1 MSAGPPRC
9 KSVRLVQIRHIGVSA
24 VAIGAVRQYKLPRM
38 STPPAIHPLLDAIDT
53 PADLRRLPVTKL
65 AELAQEL
72 RQFLIQSVSTRGGH
86 FAAGLG
92 TVELTIALHYV
103 YNTPYDRLVWDV
115 GHQAYPHKVLTGR
128 RERLHTIKQ
137 HRGLAPFP
145 TRAESEY
152 DTFGV
157 GHSSTSISAALGMAV
172 AAAQRGEDRRAV
184 AIIGDGALTAGMAFE
199 ALNHAGSSPTD
210 LLIVLNDNDMSISEN
225 VGALSNY
232 LARALSGSMYSH
244 LRESG
249 KKVLRQ
255 MPTVWE
261 LARRSE
267 EHIKGMVLPGT
278 LFEEMGFNYIGPID
292 GHDVKALVTT
302 LRNLKKLHGPQ
313 FLHVVTRKGKGYAP
327 AEADPIKWHGPG
339 PFDPASGLIFKE
351 ASAGPT
357 YSQIFGKWLCD
368 MAESDP
374 KIIGI
379 TPAMRE
385 GSGLVEFSKRFPE
398 RYYDVAI
405 AEQHAVTFAAGLAAE
420 GLKPVVAIYSTFLQR
435 AYDQLIHDVALQ
447 NLPVI
452 FALDRAGLVGSDGAT
467 HQGSY
472 DLSFLRCIPN
482 MVVMAP
488 ADENECRQML
498 YTATTLSSPS
508 AVRYPRGTGCGAAIA
523 ADMTAMPVGRAQLRR
538 DGRSGLAIMVFGTLA
553 ESARKIA
560 ERLDATLVNMR
571 FVKPLDEDMVAA
583 IAARHRAIV
592 TIEENAV
599 MGGAGSAVNE
609 VLAASGIALPMLN
622 LGIPDRFIEHGSRD
636 SCLAAAGLD
645 LAGLTASVEHW
656 WAPQAQE
663 RQAQER
669 IRSVGMAAGT

>member
-1 MSAGPPRC
+1 MADP
-9 KSVRLVQIRHIGVSA
+9 LVS
-24 VAIGAVRQYKLPRM
+24 Y
-38 STPPAIHPLLDAIDT
+38 PLLESIAT
-53 PADLRRLPVTKL
+53 PADLRRLPPAKL
-65 AELAQEL
+65 GELASEL
-72 RQFLIQSVSTRGGH
+72 RQFLIHSVSTRGGH

-103 YNTPYDRLVWDV
+103 FNTPYDRLVWDV

-128 RERLHTIKQ
+128 RGLLHTIKQ
-137 HRGLAPFP
+137 DKGLAPFP
-145 TRAESEY
+145 TRSESEY

-157 GHSSTSISAALGMAV
+157 GHSSTSISAALGMAI
-172 AAAQRGEDRRAV
+172 AAAKRGEDRRAV

-199 ALNHAGSSPTD
+199 ALNHAGSAPAD
-210 LLIVLNDNDMSISEN
+210 LLIILNDNDMSISEN

-232 LARALSGSMYSH
+232 LARALSGRMYSH
-244 LRESG
+244 LREGG

-267 EHIKGMVLPGT
+267 EHLKGMVLPGT
-278 LFEEMGFNYIGPID
+278 LFEEMGFNYIGPVD
-292 GHDVKALVTT
+292 GHDVKALIAT
-302 LRNLKKLHGPQ
+302 LNNVKKLHGPQ

-339 PFDPASGLIFKE
+339 PFDPASGRIFKE
-351 ASAGPT
+351 VSAGPT
-357 YSQIFGKWLCD
+357 YSQIFGQWLCD
-368 MAESDP
+368 MAERDP
-374 KIIGI
+374 NIIAI

-385 GSGLVEFSKRFPE
+385 GSGLVEYSKRFPD

-405 AEQHAVTFAAGLAAE
+405 AEQHAVTFAAGLACE
-420 GLKPVVAIYSTFLQR
+420 GFKPVVAIYSTFLQR
-435 AYDQLIHDVALQ
+435 AYDQLIHDVAVQ
-447 NLPVI
+447 NLPVV

-482 MVVMAP
+482 MVIMAP

-498 YTATTLSSPS
+498 YTGTTLSSPS
-508 AVRYPRGTGCGAAIA
+508 AIRYPRGTGPGVPVAAEMA
-523 ADMTAMPVGRAQLRR
+523 ALPVGRGVIKRE
-538 DGRSGLAIMVFGTLA
+538 GRSGLALLVFGTLL

-571 FVKPLDEDMVAA
+571 FVKPLDEALIMSV
-583 IAARHRAIV
+583 AARHRALV

-599 MGGAGSAVNE
+599 MGGAGSAVGE
-609 VLAASGIALPMLN
+609 ALVAAGIHLPL
-622 LGIPDRFIEHGSRD
+622 LHIGIPDKFIEHGSRD
-636 SCLAAAGLD
+636 TCLAAAALD
-645 LAGLTASVEHW
+645 LAGLGASVDRW
-656 WAPQAQE
+656 WSPQIAARMRSAQG
-663 RQAQER
+663 A
-669 IRSVGMAAGT
+669 